1 MRSLGLLLHLIDAL
15 QVLGR
20 RKFAV
25 HEHALIHR
33 RHVLLGQE
41 VIGRQVDAHAR
52 RLHAGIV
59 IAARLGHGLS
69 QHLRKQVEAHAR
81 QVTVLFGTHK
91 RTGAADLQVAHGDA
105 HAAAQVL
112 ELGKRGQACRG
123 LLGKRQLAWEH
134 KVRVCLRG

>member
-1 MRSLGLLLHLIDAL
+1 MRGLGLFLHLIDAL

-20 RKFAV
+20 CELTV

-33 RHVLLGQE
+33 RQVLLGQE
-41 VIGRQVDAHAR
+41 VVGRQVDAHAR

-69 QHLRKQVEAHAR
+69 QHLRKQVKAHAR
-81 QVTVLFGTHK
+81 QVAVLLGAHK
-91 RTGAADLQVAHGDA
+91 RAGAANLQVAHGDA

-112 ELGKRGQACRG
+112 ELGKCSQTRRG
-123 LLGKRQLAWEH
+123 LFGER
-134 KVRVCLRG
+134 